1 MIFKSILFRLTAFRS
16 LRVEYAA
23 VLGRISLS
31 PLPLLDLTFQKSGPS
46 SCTWY
51 YGHMDKWAEEAGYPT
66 GVDEERR
73 SLCNPFFNKKN
84 IYLHRPPLRAC
95 VCVFKFR
102 SNNGPGSATQSNW
115 KGCDPSGIGQWRSI
129 YTNYRDT
136 LKVGKVNRTCFNFY
150 FVTKMRKLNDIQVY
164 SF

>member
-1 MIFKSILFRLTAFRS
+1 MVLWTSELKRQGILRGSTRSGGHCAILFL
-16 LRVEYAA
+16 
-23 VLGRISLS
+23 I
-31 PLPLLDLTFQKSGPS
+31 
-46 SCTWY
+46 
-51 YGHMDKWAEEAGYPT
+51 
-66 GVDEERR
+66 
-73 SLCNPFFNKKN
+73 KKN

-150 FVTKMRKLNDIQVY
+150 SVTKMRKLNDIQVY